1 MFSTLRIKGLYST
14 TAISMNYD
22 DCYDCDLMIDF
33 VECLLSKGFVVK
45 LHEESEHKGVCNTFF
60 KKRGNRV
67 FAKGRN
73 CIPKPEINDDG
84 WELEPLEFQD
94 WWVDIIVDG
103 LMTEISVCRYDV
115 EEHVVWETHEGFRK
129 QTYLI
134 PPSSLTRCKERQV
147 NLSLKELA
155 ILSLMDTVGLN
166 GLREIEFMLDN
177 ETLKT
182 AKSSVEW
189 WVS

>member
-1 MFSTLRIKGLYST
+1 MS
-14 TAISMNYD
+14 
-22 DCYDCDLMIDF
+22 CYDCDLIIDF

-45 LHEESEHKGVCNTFF
+45 LQEESEQIGVLSTFF
-60 KKRGNRV
+60 KKGRDRV
-67 FAKGRN
+67 FAKGRK
-73 CIPKPEINDDG
+73 CIPKPEVNNDG
-84 WELEPLEFQD
+84 WEVEPLEFQD

-103 LMTEISVCRYDV
+103 LMTKISVCRYDA
-115 EEHVVWETHEGFRK
+115 EEHVVWDTHEGFRK
-129 QTYLI
+129 QKHLI
-134 PPSSLTRCKERQV
+134 PPSSITRCKERQT

-155 ILSLMDTVGLN
+155 IISLRDTVGLN
-166 GLREIEFMLDN
+166 GISDIEFMLDT